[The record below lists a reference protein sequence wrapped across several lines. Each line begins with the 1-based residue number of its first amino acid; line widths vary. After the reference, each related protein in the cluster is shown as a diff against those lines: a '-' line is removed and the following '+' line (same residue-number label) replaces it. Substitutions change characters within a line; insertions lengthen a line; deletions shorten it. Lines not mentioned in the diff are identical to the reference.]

1 MSVQKSSLAIYG
13 LIAQE
18 ERQEMLDRLENA
30 FTILS
35 DPVRRRQYNTS
46 IGLSW
51 HQLQMDRLPPTAA
64 EKPLAE
70 ETNLWSKATS
80 WLGHRRTPDETQ
92 PVAPEAPRE
101 FHSSDYSLST
111 GRYLKSV
118 RKLKGLTL
126 QEIADVTK
134 ISRRYLEALEAE
146 QPGSGTV
153 RKAARGSVRDLYA
166 GCLCQESEL
175 ESGDGDPG
183 LPLDADP
190 ISLPCTRGNAP
201 PTGRSSQRPLLASCE
216 PTFNRPKISP

>member
-146 QPGSGTV
+146 QYERLPGGAYVTYMLGAYAKSLNLNPETV
-153 RKAARGSVRDLYA
+153 IQDFRLM
-166 GCLCQESEL
+166 Q
-175 ESGDGDPG
+175 
-183 LPLDADP
+183 
-190 ISLPCTRGNAP
+190 TR
-201 PTGRSSQRPLLASCE
+201 
-216 PTFNRPKISP
+216 